1 MQRFD
6 SWWLLREKEP
16 FFFRTM
22 VPGMLPMFQW
32 VSLHSCA
39 HRKHTSDFVSH
50 KKQRKNEIEKKYLA
64 SLYRARMFHAGCW
77 GKEVISSLIQL
88 RTLQFQSSWQ
98 DTFTGATMAWLL
110 CSQLATLTLDLRS
123 TLQERTHTKYYRPSQ
138 KNMAEE
144 VLGPCTKLISKY
156 LCLCPNKNAIPR
168 PDQRN
173 LSLQ

>member
-16 FFFRTM
+16 FFFKTM

-64 SLYRARMFHAGCW
+64 SLHHARMFHAGCW
-77 GKEVISSLIQL
+77 GGKVISSLIQL
-88 RTLQFQSSWQ
+88 WTLQFQSSWQ
-98 DTFTGATMAWLL
+98 DTLTGATMAWLL
-110 CSQLATLTLDLRS
+110 CSQLTTLTLDLSS
-123 TLQERTHTKYYRPSQ
+123 TLQDRTHAKYYRPSQ
-138 KNMAEE
+138 KTW
-144 VLGPCTKLISKY
+144 LKRS
-156 LCLCPNKNAIPR
+156 
-168 PDQRN
+168 
-173 LSLQ
+173 